1 MRAFNKVKTDQSSRM
16 LLSLSRRLVEVLAA
30 LTILVVASLLE
41 PIAAISPMEA
51 GRMTATVN
59 IQSSVD
65 FRPTSPSF
73 HVLSATASLHW
84 FPRNSS
90 HQRAS
95 GFKISQSKYKSNEP
109 HLTSL
114 LHNDNDL
121 SAMQIYW
128 EQPGDFAQCQ
138 LQATVQTHS
147 DVTPVRK
154 KIPFPIP
161 IESIPSNVQLYLLP
175 QNIAN
180 TSPQIQSLATSVTS
194 NTNNDLYHA
203 VYNIAEWVHNN
214 IQYKFTSSPTQQQK
228 PQSATSVL
236 RSKRGKCDELTALFV
251 SMVRSVG
258 IPARFVSGYAYNEN
272 IQVFEQR
279 WTGHSWAQV
288 YFPGAGWVP
297 FDVTDRQYGYVDAGH
312 VMLCVS
318 LDAYQEDIEYVAH
331 GVDFE
336 PRADDL
342 NVVVEPNGIIS
353 KSCRDIDIGMNVQAK
368 EVGFGSA
375 AVVVVTVKNNRDCY
389 ISAQVDVV
397 RPREIKAL
405 NLDESSRIHV
415 LLNPREV
422 KEFPLFFI
430 MDDKQGYQSG
440 YSYEYPFSI
449 SSPSSTTTKTASIIV
464 REGGP
469 MFYAKM

>member
-1 MRAFNKVKTDQSSRM
+1 MKPYLLFHFDFSRM
-16 LLSLSRRLVEVLAA
+16 LRLGLLKVF
-30 LTILVVASLLE
+30 TILTALKH
-41 PIAAISPMEA
+41 IAAISPMEA
-51 GRMTATVN
+51 GRMTATVH

-65 FRPTSPSF
+65 FRPTSPNF
-73 HVLSATASLHW
+73 NVLSATASLHW

-95 GFKISQSKYKSNEP
+95 GFKISQSKHKSNEP
-109 HLTSL
+109 HLVSL
-114 LHNDNDL
+114 LHNDNEVN
-121 SAMQIYW
+121 AMQIYW

-147 DVTPVRK
+147 DVMPVRH
-154 KIPFPIP
+154 KIPFPVP
-161 IESIPSNVQLYLLP
+161 IDSIPSNVQIYLLP

-180 TSPQIQSLATSVTS
+180 SSPQINNIASSVTS
-194 NTNNDLYHA
+194 NTNDLYHA

-214 IQYKFTSSPTQQQK
+214 IQYKFTSSQK

-236 RSKRGKCDELTALFV
+236 SSKRGKCDELTALFV

-258 IPARFVSGYAYNEN
+258 IPARFISGYAYNEN
-272 IQVFEQR
+272 MHVFEQR

-288 YFPGAGWVP
+288 YFPNVGWVP
-297 FDVTDRQYGYVDAGH
+297 FDVTERQYGYVDAGH

-336 PRADDL
+336 PKADDL

-353 KSCRDIDIGMNVQAK
+353 KTCRDIDIGLNVQAK

-389 ISAQVDVV
+389 ISAQLDIV

-405 NLDESSRIHV
+405 NLDESSRIHM

-422 KEFPLFFI
+422 KEYPLFFI

-449 SSPSSTTTKTASIIV
+449 SSPSSSATKTASIIV